1 MSAKNK
7 VIIVTGASAGLGQSL
22 AIEAGKQGAKV
33 VLLARRAQVLEE
45 VREKVVTAGGE
56 ALALPADLREPEA
69 ISNAFRKILSAW
81 SRIDVLFNNAGVVE
95 PVAPLIQLADE
106 AILDSLKTNV
116 LGVYLATREALKAMR
131 EQKAGGT
138 VINITSGAAER
149 PYAGWSMYG
158 SQKAA
163 LNMFTRNVAL
173 ETADTPVRVAAIAP
187 GSFESHMQQT
197 LRQSD
202 PGNFPAREK
211 FVNLHREGK
220 LPHPDTIAG
229 ILLDIALSDWPEL
242 SGMVEDI
249 RSPAFKEKCRQ
260 LGIKTLEDSS

>member
-7 VIIVTGASAGLGQSL
+7 VIIVTGASAGLGHSL
-22 AIEAGKQGAKV
+22 AIEAGNRGAKV
-33 VLLARRAQVLEE
+33 ALLARRTRVLEE
-45 VREKVVTAGGE
+45 VRDKITAAGGE
-56 ALALPADLREPEA
+56 ALVLPVDLREPAA
-69 ISNAFRKILSAW
+69 ISNAFRQILSFW

-95 PVAPLIQLADE
+95 PVAPLIELSDE
-106 AILDSLKTNV
+106 AILDSLKINV
-116 LGVYLATREALKAMR
+116 LGVYLATREALRAMR

-138 VINITSGAAER
+138 VINITSGAANR

-163 LNMFTRNVAL
+163 VNMLTRIAAL
-173 ETADTPVRVAAIAP
+173 EMMGTPVRVAGISP
-187 GSFESHMQQT
+187 GPFESHMQQA

-202 PGNFPAREK
+202 PENFPAREK

-220 LPHPDTIAG
+220 LPDPDTIAG
-229 ILLDIALSDWPEL
+229 IIMDIALSNWPEL

-249 RSPAFKEKCRQ
+249 RSADFKEQCRQ
-260 LGIKTLEDSS
+260 RGIKTLDE